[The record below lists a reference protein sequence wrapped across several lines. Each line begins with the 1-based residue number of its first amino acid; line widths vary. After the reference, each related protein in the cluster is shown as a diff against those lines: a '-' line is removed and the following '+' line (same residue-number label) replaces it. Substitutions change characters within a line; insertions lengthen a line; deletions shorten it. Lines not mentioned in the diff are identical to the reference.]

1 LIGLTY
7 EPMSRLAIKALLSV
21 FILAIVMGLI
31 IFVAA
36 GTVNYWTAWVYLA
49 IFTIASLLTTIYLL
63 RHDPELLQRRMR
75 GGPTA
80 ENRPTQKVIMVF
92 TSLAFLGLI
101 VVPALNHRF
110 GRPEVPLYVVITGD
124 FLVAIGFYFI
134 FYVYRENTYT
144 SATVQVVANQRVID
158 TGPYAL
164 VRHPMYASAL
174 LYLLGTPLAL
184 GSYWGLLPFFFVIP
198 FLVWRLFDEEKMLT
212 RELEGYSEYQQ
223 RVRYRLV
230 PGVW

>member
-1 LIGLTY
+1 
-7 EPMSRLAIKALLSV
+7 MKSLAVKAVLSV
-21 FILAIVMGLI
+21 FILAAIMGVI
-31 IFVAA
+31 MFVAA
-36 GTVNYWTAWVYLA
+36 GTVHYWQGWVYLV
-49 IFTIASLLTTIYLL
+49 IFTIASLLTTIYLI

-80 ENRPTQKVIMVF
+80 ENRPAQRVIMIF
-92 TSLAFLGLI
+92 TSLAFIGLI
-101 VVPALNHRF
+101 VIPPLDYRFRALT
-110 GRPEVPLYVVITGD
+110 VPLYVIVTGN
-124 FLVAIGFYFI
+124 FLVAVGFYFI

-144 SATVQVVANQRVID
+144 SATVQVVENQRVID

-184 GSYWGLLPFFFVIP
+184 GSYWGLLPFIFVIP
-198 FLVWRLFDEEKMLT
+198 FLMWRLADEEKMLT
-212 RELEGYSEYQQ
+212 KELEGYSDYRN
-223 RVRYRLV
+223 RVPYRLV

>member
-1 LIGLTY
+1 
-7 EPMSRLAIKALLSV
+7 MSRLAIKALLSV